1 MAKKPHKYCGKDDGD
16 DWLALDACA
25 STCGTCGCED
35 SDTWLYKGKSGK
47 VSVRLCS
54 FRVCLMLAC
63 VFSCAPANQ
72 QHALPW
78 STSRATDSNTSTP
91 KSCDYVAK
99 KPSKYCDSE
108 DDDGTTAAE
117 AW

>member
-1 MAKKPHKYCGKDDGD
+1 MALASSALERSDGAVLVRAGALP
-16 DWLALDACA
+16 WLQQVVARSDVLASVAATHRLVYALRCILEACPTA
-25 STCGTCGCED
+25 CDTCGCSD
-35 SDTWLYKGKSGK
+35 ATSDTWLYKGKSG
-47 VSVRLCS
+47 
-54 FRVCLMLAC
+54 
-63 VFSCAPANQ
+63 
-72 QHALPW
+72 
-78 STSRATDSNTSTP
+78 